1 MKSAACRLLL
11 VIVAVVMMA
20 GTTGCAASLV
30 YDRADRL
37 TQRWVD
43 GYVALDATQ
52 EATLDAGLADL
63 HLWHRREQLP
73 AYADWLRGMGARLQA
88 PEPVSES
95 ELRVLGTGLGA
106 FWRELAGT
114 ALPLMTELGA
124 GLGDDQVAELV
135 ATLREDHEA
144 EFEAA
149 ERRSDD
155 WRQQRRTRS
164 MERFMRRWTGPL
176 TDAQRAAVTGW
187 AAGLEPTLAASF
199 ENRAGWIDDL
209 EAALARRGDAGAL
222 QAAAEVLLVAPTSRW
237 SPEYAALIERNAA
250 RTALF
255 LAAFINDLDEGQRA
269 RAIDRLERLAL
280 ELERLSQDA
289 A

>member
-1 MKSAACRLLL
+1 MKSAACRLSL

-43 GYVALDATQ
+43 GYVALDPTQ
-52 EATLDAGLADL
+52 EAILDAGLVDL

-73 AYADWLRGMGARLQA
+73 AYADWLRGIGARLQVA
-88 PEPVSES
+88 GPVSEG
-95 ELRVLGTGLGA
+95 ELRALGTELGA

-135 ATLREDHEA
+135 ATLREDHA
-144 EFEAA
+144 SEFEAA

-164 MERFMRRWTGPL
+164 MERFLRRWTGPL
-176 TDAQRAAVTGW
+176 TDAQRAAANSW

-250 RTALF
+250 RTASF
-255 LAAFINDLDEGQRA
+255 LAAFLNDLDEGQRT
-269 RAIDRLERLAL
+269 RAVDRLERLAA
-280 ELERLSQDA
+280 ELERLSQDGV
-289 A
+289 